1 MASIRTIVRRAAH
14 LVKTDLLTNMVV
26 EFPELQGVM
35 GGHYLR
41 LEGADDELWTAAR
54 DHYRP
59 SGFDGEIPESNL
71 GRLLGV
77 ADRLDTIAGLFG
89 VGEIPTGF
97 EGPPRVAARRT
108 GGGQDRRRSGVGAGS
123 R

>member
-1 MASIRTIVRRAAH
+1 
-14 LVKTDLLTNMVV
+14 MVV

-77 ADRLDTIAGLFG
+77 ADRLDTIAGLFA
-89 VGEIPTGF
+89 VGEIPTGSKDPL
-97 EGPPRVAARRT
+97 GLRRAA
-108 GGGQDRRRSGVGAGS
+108 QAVVKIVVRSGVGAGS